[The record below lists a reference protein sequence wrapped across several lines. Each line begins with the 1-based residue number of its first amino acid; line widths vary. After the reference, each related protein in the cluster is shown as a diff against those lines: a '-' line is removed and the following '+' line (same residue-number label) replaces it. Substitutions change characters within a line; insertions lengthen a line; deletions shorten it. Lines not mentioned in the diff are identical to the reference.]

1 MIKDTYLPKIS
12 ILAIASTPLRGGLQ
26 FEKGVSIYHYPPK
39 GIISIKIEMI
49 SLQRRKLLAIRSY
62 PLSFLP
68 LTVA

>member
-12 ILAIASTPLRGGLQ
+12 ILAIASPRRVAIFLEKRGYQ
-26 FEKGVSIYHYPPK
+26 SIITI
-39 GIISIKIEMI
+39 IISIKIEMI